1 MGILLLPSLEEKRH
15 IRLEEISQTE
25 AELFIKNLEDRVK
38 ASRTLNVPK
47 DSTTDAFLTYRLR
60 DDLDVFDLETLS
72 AELSESEVPKHRGIR
87 AVFFNEDDGTVIVGT
102 SVVYGATYAM
112 VGFDDSTIA
121 QTILDF

>member
-15 IRLEEISQTE
+15 IRLENISQTE

-38 ASRTLNVPK
+38 ASRTLNTPK
-47 DSTTDAFLTYRLR
+47 DSTPDAFQTYRLR
-60 DDLDVFDLETLS
+60 DDMDEFDYDDLATD
-72 AELSESEVPKHRGIR
+72 LSESDVPKHRGIR
-87 AVFFNEDDGTVIVGT
+87 AVFADYETDTVLVGT
-102 SVVYGATYAM
+102 SVVYGANYAM